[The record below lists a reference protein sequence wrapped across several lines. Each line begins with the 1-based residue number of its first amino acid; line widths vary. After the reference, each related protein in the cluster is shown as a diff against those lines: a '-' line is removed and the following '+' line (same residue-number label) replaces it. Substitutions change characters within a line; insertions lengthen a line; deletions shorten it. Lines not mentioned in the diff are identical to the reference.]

1 LKKPGKLRT
10 AFFTIIPVILLDQLT
25 KALVANLLS
34 PTGVI
39 TVIPGFFDIVNARNP
54 GAAFGILHEG
64 GLARTLFLVAVSI
77 LSLVVVAILI
87 AQSKKRF
94 TDFSLSLIAAGA
106 IGNLIDRI
114 LGGEVIDFLDFYIGR
129 YHWPAFNVADSAITV
144 GVFLSILGFY
154 FKKD

>member
-1 LKKPGKLRT
+1 MKKPGKLRT
-10 AFFTIIPVILLDQLT
+10 VFFTVIPVILLDQIT

-39 TVIPGFFDIVNARNP
+39 TVIPGFFDIVNSRNP
-54 GAAFGILHEG
+54 GAAFGILQEG
-64 GLARTLFLVAVSI
+64 GLVRTLFLVAVSI

-114 LGGEVIDFLDFYIGR
+114 LGGEVIDFLDFYIRR

-154 FKKD
+154 SKKD